1 VVRLLRPGSPVSQWT
16 NTDNIINMEDII
28 NRLNNIF
35 RDVFADS
42 SIQVNPGMTAAD
54 VEKWDSLSHLTMI
67 AAVEKEFGIKFKLK
81 ELVSMKNV
89 GDLITAV
96 QSKITA

>member
-1 VVRLLRPGSPVSQWT
+1 
-16 NTDNIINMEDII
+16 MEQDTI

-35 RDVFADS
+35 RQVFEDS
-42 SIQVNPGMTAAD
+42 SIQVSREMTASD

-67 AAVEKEFGIKFKLK
+67 AAVEKEFWIKFKLK

-89 GDLITAV
+89 GDLLTAIA
-96 QSKITA
+96 SKITV